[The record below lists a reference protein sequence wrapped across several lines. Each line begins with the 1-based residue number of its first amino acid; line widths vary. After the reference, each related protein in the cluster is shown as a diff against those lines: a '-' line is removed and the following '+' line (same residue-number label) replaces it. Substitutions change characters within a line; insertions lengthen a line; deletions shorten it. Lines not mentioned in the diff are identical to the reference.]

1 MTQNAD
7 TPSEDHAREDTMEFS
22 FEDIM
27 SLHAQE
33 QANAGNAER
42 TGDAPPD
49 PGLPHDDSSPGAVFD
64 GERRDKEPMLLRFA
78 DDERLPARIK
88 VIGVGGG
95 GGNAVSTMVVADIR
109 GVEFIA
115 ANTDR
120 QALDRT
126 NSPNKLQ
133 IGSKL
138 TRGRGAGANPEV
150 GRNAAVEDA
159 EKIKLA
165 LEGTE
170 MVFITAGMGGGT
182 GTGAAPVIA
191 KLAREIG
198 SLTVGVVTKPF
209 SFEGVRR
216 MRYAD
221 EGIAELRKSVDALI
235 VIPNDR
241 LINLSE
247 KNTRVGEAF
256 KLSDDVLMQAVKG
269 ISDVVM
275 VPGRVNVDFADVKTI
290 MASRGRAVMGMGSAK
305 GPGRAVEAAHKA
317 ISSPLIEDGSI
328 KGARAVLIN
337 ITGGS
342 EMGISEID
350 EVMGVIRSE
359 ADADANIIFG
369 MVDRDDMSEELMVT
383 VIATG
388 FDEEGVMKRPKSPT
402 SLKEYIQKEQ
412 RPAPEKPAVKRR
424 AEVTNATFDLFGK
437 DDLDKPAYLRR
448 AAD

>member
-1 MTQNAD
+1 MSQD
-7 TPSEDHAREDTMEFS
+7 VTPPAGDQAMDDNMEFS

-27 SLHAQE
+27 NLHAQE
-33 QANAGNAER
+33 HANAAAAEPREPVTLQFGDPDEDR
-42 TGDAPPD
+42 TAEESDRAP
-49 PGLPHDDSSPGAVFD
+49 A
-64 GERRDKEPMLLRFA
+64 MLRFA
-78 DDERLPARIK
+78 EDERLPARIK

-95 GGNAVSTMVVADIR
+95 GGNAVSTMVAGDIR

-126 NSPNKLQ
+126 HSPNKLQ
-133 IGSKL
+133 IGSRL

-159 EKIKLA
+159 EKIKA
-165 LEGTE
+165 MLEGTE

-198 SLTVGVVTKPF
+198 SLAVGVVTKPF

-216 MRYAD
+216 MRYAE
-221 EGIAELRKSVDALI
+221 EGISELRKNVDALI

-269 ISDVVM
+269 ISDVVL

-290 MASRGRAVMGMGSAK
+290 MASRGRAVMGMGVAK
-305 GPGRAVEAAHKA
+305 GAGRAVEAAHRA
-317 ISSPLIEDGSI
+317 ISSPLLEDGSVR
-328 KGARAVLIN
+328 GARAVLIN
-337 ITGGS
+337 ITGGRD
-342 EMGISEID
+342 MGITEID
-350 EVMGVIRSE
+350 EVMGVIKGE
-359 ADADANIIFG
+359 VDPDANIIFG
-369 MVDRDDMSEELMVT
+369 MVDSEDMSEEIMVT

-388 FDEEGVMKRPKSPT
+388 FDDEGVVKRPKSPT
-402 SLKEYIQKEQ
+402 SLKEFIQKEQ
-412 RPAPEKPAVKRR
+412 RPVPERPAVKRR
-424 AEVTNATFDLFGK
+424 PEAANGTFDLFGK

>member
-1 MTQNAD
+1 MSQDATP
-7 TPSEDHAREDTMEFS
+7 PSEDRTVDNNMEFS

-27 SLHAQE
+27 NLHAEE
-33 QANAGNAER
+33 QANAETA
-42 TGDAPPD
+42 
-49 PGLPHDDSSPGAVFD
+49 
-64 GERRDKEPMLLRFA
+64 ERRDLVMFQLDGPEEGRAEEGKGRAPVMLRFA

-95 GGNAVSTMVVADIR
+95 GCNAVSTMVSADVR

-115 ANTDR
+115 TNTDR

-138 TRGRGAGANPEV
+138 TRGRGAGANPEI

-159 EKIKLA
+159 EKIKA
-165 LEGTE
+165 VLEGTE

-191 KLAREIG
+191 RLAREIG
-198 SLTVGVVTKPF
+198 SLAVGVVTKPF

-221 EGIAELRKSVDALI
+221 EGLSELRKNVDALI

-269 ISDVVM
+269 ISDVVL

-290 MASRGRAVMGMGSAK
+290 MASRGRAVMGMGIAK
-305 GPGRAVEAAHKA
+305 GAGRAVEAAHKA

-328 KGARAVLIN
+328 RGARAVLIN

-342 EMGISEID
+342 DMGIAEID
-350 EVMGVIRSE
+350 EVMGVIKGE
-359 ADADANIIFG
+359 ADPDANIIFG
-369 MVDRDDMSEELMVT
+369 MVDNEDMSEEIKVT

-388 FDEEGVMKRPKSPT
+388 FDDEGVIKRPKSPT

-412 RPAPEKPAVKRR
+412 RPVQEKPAVKRK
-424 AEVTNATFDLFGK
+424 AETANGTFDLFGK
-437 DDLDKPAYLRR
+437 EDLDKPAYLRR